1 MIFSGITYLPLRT
14 GLLKFLTTSTF
25 LPLVEPPGAQ
35 NICVAALQRR
45 PSVELC
51 TSAII
56 CLYPGPER
64 VLIEVK
70 LEYFFWLTS
79 PSTLTCAWSP
89 PPQFTR
95 VSTWYLFVD
104 GINVQFF
111 DVIWT
116 EHEPVAFE
124 PQSAGQLPV
133 VSPESHILS
142 PQLETPDP
150 VIVTDFSCEYSPLA
164 SLTLQKIVCVELSLH
179 GEATM
184 YEGFADTNGLVN

>member
-1 MIFSGITYLPLRT
+1 MIFSGITSLPLRT

-70 LEYFFWLTS
+70 LQYFFWLTS

-89 PPQFTR
+89 PPQLTR
-95 VSTWYLFVD
+95 VSTWYLFED
-104 GINVQFF
+104 AINVQFF
-111 DVIWT
+111 EVICT
-116 EHEPVAFE
+116 EHCPVALPL
-124 PQSAGQLPV
+124 PQSLGQLLD
-133 VSPESHILS
+133 VSSESHTLL
-142 PQLETPDP
+142 PQFETPAPD
-150 VIVTDFSCEYSPLA
+150 IVTDF
-164 SLTLQKIVCVELSLH
+164 
-179 GEATM
+179 
-184 YEGFADTNGLVN
+184 